1 MIPFKIWMLAAR
13 PKTLVAVL
21 CPILIG
27 TTIAAS
33 HGPLNPIIFIF
44 TLLTGLGI
52 QISTNFCN
60 DYMDFLKGADTKER
74 KGPIRVTQ
82 SGLVSIEAMKKA
94 CGITLLFTTLTGLIL
109 LWYGGIVIGLLLAL
123 SLLLAVGYTAGP
135 IPLAYKGLG
144 DLFVFLFFGPI
155 ACLASYYLQTGS
167 SSLACNISGIAVGA
181 FSTAIL
187 AVNNIRDI
195 EEDQKSGKQT
205 LAVRFGIV
213 FGKTEYILLL
223 AIPAIITIVLG
234 AEKPL
239 LLISLGYLI
248 PASQTAKTLLFTTDG
263 SLLNRCLG
271 DTGFILLLYTV
282 CFCIGWIYT

>member
-1 MIPFKIWMLAAR
+1 MLAAR

-27 TTIAAS
+27 TTMAAS
-33 HGPLNPIIFIF
+33 QGPLNPIIFIF

-60 DYMDFLKGADTKER
+60 DYMDFVKGADTKER

-82 SGLVSIEAMKKA
+82 SGLVSIENMKKA

-109 LWYGGIVIGLLLAL
+109 LWYGGIVIGILLAL

-155 ACLASYYLQTGS
+155 ACLSSYYLKTGL

-248 PASQTAKTLLFTTDG
+248 PASQTAKTLLFTTEG
-263 SLLNRCLG
+263 SALNRCLG
-271 DTGFILLLYTV
+271 NTGFILFLYTV